1 MRIVESDV
9 ASTMVID
16 VDRIEDERGY
26 FARVWD
32 DQEFARAGMTV
43 PWRQANVGFSER
55 SGTLRGMHYQ
65 GAPAAEWKL
74 VRCTRGSVFDVAV
87 DLRSESGSLGTWV
100 GFELSADNG
109 RMLLIP
115 PGCAHGYMTL
125 EPRSEIIYL
134 TSAAYA
140 PELAGGV
147 RWNDPRFGIAWPA
160 VPAVISPQDSAWP
173 DWQRPGQGGNQ

>member
-9 ASTMVID
+9 ADAMVIEI
-16 VDRIEDERGY
+16 DRIEDERGY

-55 SGTLRGMHYQ
+55 VGTLRGMHYQ
-65 GAPAAEWKL
+65 AAPAAEWKL

-87 DLRSESGSLGTWV
+87 DLRPESRSRGNWV
-100 GFELSADNG
+100 GFELSAENG

-115 PGCAHGYMTL
+115 PGCGHGYMTL
-125 EPRSEIIYL
+125 EAQSEIIYL

-147 RWNDPRFGIAWPA
+147 RWDDPRFGIAWPA
-160 VPAVISPQDSAWP
+160 VPTVISPQDSTWP
-173 DWQRPGQGGNQ
+173 DWQQPGPGGKQ